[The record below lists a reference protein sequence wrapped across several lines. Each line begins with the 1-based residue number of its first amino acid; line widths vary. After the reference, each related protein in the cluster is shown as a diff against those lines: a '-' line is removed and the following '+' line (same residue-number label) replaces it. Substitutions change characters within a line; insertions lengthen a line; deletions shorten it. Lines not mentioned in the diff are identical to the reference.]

1 MSFPLLVA
9 GLGVLRPAVSCCVV
23 RKDGRA
29 GITVVS
35 TDTLLETGTEGT
47 EGAEEGT
54 ELLGTLETVEFPGRL
69 EAGAAFVGEEVF
81 KTFSRL

>member
-47 EGAEEGT
+47 EEGT

-69 EAGAAFVGEEVF
+69 EAGVAFF